1 MLHSATSEL
10 VDQRAE
16 QQVAV
21 SGSHDSGMS
30 EAPAVVLLHGFTN
43 SGASWQPV
51 ISGLGQRYRAFAP
64 DIRGHASASE
74 TTPVT
79 LEAVLEDLA
88 RFDEPR
94 FTLVGYSQG
103 GRIAL
108 HAALAMPR
116 RIERL
121 VLIGAS
127 PGLEDEAE
135 RADRRAADERLA
147 EQIETLS
154 IEEFATIWAQ
164 TPVLGGLDAETAA
177 AAHADRV
184 RSTPHGLAAALRG
197 LGTGALPSLWERL
210 RELSVPV
217 TLICGGR
224 DAKFTGLARQM
235 AALIPRAEVV
245 IVPGAGHAV
254 HLERPD
260 AVVAEL
266 QRVVPADEPVTET

>member
-1 MLHSATSEL
+1 
-10 VDQRAE
+10 
-16 QQVAV
+16 
-21 SGSHDSGMS
+21 MS

-64 DIRGHASASE
+64 DIRGHASA
-74 TTPVT
+74 TDLVPVT
-79 LEAVLEDLA
+79 LDAVLADLVEIGA
-88 RFDEPR
+88 AR

-108 HAALAMPR
+108 HAALAMPA

-121 VLIGAS
+121 VLIGTS
-127 PGLEDEAE
+127 PGLEAEAE
-135 RADRRAADERLA
+135 RAARRAADERLA
-147 EQIETLS
+147 EQIEALS

-164 TPVLGGLDAETAA
+164 TPVLGGVDAETAA
-177 AAHADRV
+177 AAYADRV

-210 RELSVPV
+210 RELRMPV
-217 TLICGGR
+217 TLIAGER
-224 DAKFTGLARQM
+224 DAKFTSLALQM
-235 AALIPRAEVV
+235 AALIPRAQVV

-254 HLERPD
+254 HLERPE

-266 QRVVPADEPVTET
+266 VRSTPAHDGSTRSHP